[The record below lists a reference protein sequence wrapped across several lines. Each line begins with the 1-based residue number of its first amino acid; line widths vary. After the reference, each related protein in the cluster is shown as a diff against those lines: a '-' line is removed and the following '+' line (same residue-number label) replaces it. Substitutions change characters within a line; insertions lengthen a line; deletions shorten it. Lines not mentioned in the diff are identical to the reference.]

1 MLKLN
6 LTKIIILLL
15 GIILSL
21 SPDILNLN
29 KGLDPDAKIVI
40 RMVIIMVFLWLT
52 EIIPISITALLPILF
67 STFFLEIEIADI
79 VKHYASPVVF
89 LLLGGF
95 ILAQGFEK
103 K

>member
-52 EIIPISITALLPILF
+52 EIIPISITALLPILYNQLNQYVSI
-67 STFFLEIEIADI
+67 STFL
-79 VKHYASPVVF
+79 
-89 LLLGGF
+89 
-95 ILAQGFEK
+95 
-103 K
+103 

>member
-21 SPDILNLN
+21 LPDILNLN

-67 STFFLEIEIADI
+67 STFFGDRDCR
-79 VKHYASPVVF
+79 YC
-89 LLLGGF
+89 
-95 ILAQGFEK
+95 
-103 K
+103 